1 MRAFERTWFS
11 TLLVAM
17 IVAPLAVRAASGVSM
32 GGAPVARASI
42 DVSIV
47 VPPVML
53 LRELARPAAIDI
65 TADDIARGRLTVS
78 GAQLDLLVN
87 SRNGYLIRARVMNA
101 IVTAVSI
108 IGLPGPLVAT
118 PDSATLPMAS
128 MVGRPKPAP
137 LPVQYELQLSSDA
150 APGRYAWP
158 LTLTL
163 EGQSPLLP

>member
-17 IVAPLAVRAASGVSM
+17 IVAPLAVRAASSVSL
-32 GGAPVARASI
+32 GGAPMARATI

-87 SRNGYLIRARVMNA
+87 SRNGYLIRARVLNA

-118 PDSATLPMAS
+118 PDSSTLPMAS

-137 LPVQYELQLSSDA
+137 LPVQYELQLSPEA
-150 APGRYAWP
+150 TPGHYAWP
-158 LTLTL
+158 VALTL
-163 EGQSPLLP
+163 ETP